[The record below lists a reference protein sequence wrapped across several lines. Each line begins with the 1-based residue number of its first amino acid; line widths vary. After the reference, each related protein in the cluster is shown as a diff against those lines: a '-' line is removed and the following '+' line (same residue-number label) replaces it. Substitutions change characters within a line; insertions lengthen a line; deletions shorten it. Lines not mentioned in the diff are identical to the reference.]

1 VTLTLRD
8 ETSGSGSSG
17 GGAGSSFGGGVGGS
31 ELTADAGGSATTNYG
46 MNANYADVAGKAGKI
61 AVMDYHRYQVRPDAD
76 VWSDPEIDPN
86 ADGIPVFAR
95 HWKKVNVLFTDG
107 SVSLMDPKDIDP
119 NVPSIEDKYWNP

>member
-1 VTLTLRD
+1 LTLRD
-8 ETSGSGSSG
+8 ETGGSGSSG
-17 GGAGSSFGGGVGGS
+17 GGAGSSFGGAVGGT

-76 VWSDPEIDPN
+76 VWSDAAIDPN
-86 ADGIPVFAR
+86 GDGIPVFAR
-95 HWKKVNVLFTDG
+95 HWQKVNVLFTDG